1 MSKLDTVKNTWS
13 NFSTLKKVMVVFGS
27 LIFVSAVTSDGNKQN
42 TSQSSISSEQLA
54 AEKEIQNAQEEKKLE
69 VARIAETK
77 RIEDEKKAE
86 EARRADEASKAE
98 QARLAEEARKAEE
111 IRVAEAAR
119 ASNCNPNYS
128 GCVPNASDVD
138 CYGGRGNGPAYTGAT
153 TVIGYDVYDLDR
165 DGDGY
170 ACE

>member
-69 VARIAETK
+69 VAH
-77 RIEDEKKAE
+77 
-86 EARRADEASKAE
+86 
-98 QARLAEEARKAEE
+98 
-111 IRVAEAAR
+111 
-119 ASNCNPNYS
+119 N
-128 GCVPNASDVD
+128 
-138 CYGGRGNGPAYTGAT
+138 
-153 TVIGYDVYDLDR
+153 
-165 DGDGY
+165 
-170 ACE
+170 